1 MRVVPIWFTA
11 LFLSAGALAVAAP
24 AIADLTAGAARARES
39 MVIVSSHLGNHR
51 DAIGAG
57 VVVALEPRRI
67 RWSPRVTW

>member
-24 AIADLTAGAARARES
+24 AIADLTAGAARES